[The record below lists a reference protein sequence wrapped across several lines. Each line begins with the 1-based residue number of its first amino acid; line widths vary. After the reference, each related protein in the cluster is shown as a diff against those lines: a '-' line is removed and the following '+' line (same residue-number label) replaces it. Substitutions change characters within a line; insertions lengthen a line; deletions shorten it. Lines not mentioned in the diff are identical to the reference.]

1 MSSSKLENDTRYS
14 SLPLPTLN
22 FEVEGLL
29 MPPDG
34 PTAADKAAYDEL
46 LGMFDTR
53 AAFYGVA

>member
-1 MSSSKLENDTRYS
+1 MKNMPKNQTPPI
-14 SLPLPTLN
+14 PLPTLN

-29 MPPDG
+29 MPSDG

-53 AAFYGVA
+53 ADFYGAA